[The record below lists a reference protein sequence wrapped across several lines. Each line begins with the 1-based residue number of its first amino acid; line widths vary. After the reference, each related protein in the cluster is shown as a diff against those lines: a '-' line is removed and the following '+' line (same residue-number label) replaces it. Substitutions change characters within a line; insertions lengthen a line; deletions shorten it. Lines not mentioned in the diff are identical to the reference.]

1 MNSLPTVVAILLAGI
16 LMFVFPMMALSER
29 NDDVA
34 QLTVN
39 TAVAEFVNDSCA
51 IGKITA
57 DNYDKLLTEL
67 SATGNTYDISL
78 EIQVLDESPAKLV
91 NPGDSSVIGKIG
103 ENVYYSVYT
112 NQIMPDIDD
121 KGYFL
126 MKEGDILTCSA
137 SNSNQTISQ
146 MLKNFFYGLSG
157 NNVYSIVGAHSGTST
172 CEGHA

>member
-91 NPGDSSVIGKIG
+91 
-103 ENVYYSVYT
+103 
-112 NQIMPDIDD
+112 
-121 KGYFL
+121 
-126 MKEGDILTCSA
+126 KEGDILTCSA